1 MERTVLEKKEKKE
14 NKSASE
20 GPSEDVSICCAP
32 RAAPSMEQKAYKV
45 VKRRLS
51 NPRHSSRLESKKFI
65 VEGVSQL
72 EVNAVYMLIGV

>member
-1 MERTVLEKKEKKE
+1 
-14 NKSASE
+14 
-20 GPSEDVSICCAP
+20 
-32 RAAPSMEQKAYKV
+32 MEQKAYKV